1 MPETPIQK
9 YHLHKNEPEK
19 LQFEVY
25 PLKEFLIEN
34 AAHTQKPHVHSYYQI
49 IWFKDGMGQ
58 HRVDFETYKVKANSL
73 FFISKGQIHHFD
85 ENYPDGFII
94 HFNASFIDYSETFTE
109 VFMKH
114 NIFHSFEKEPLF
126 KIKEKDR
133 DILLNIV
140 LQMQEEVKNPNQF
153 GHREYMKVLLH
164 LFLILTQ
171 RLGVREKSG
180 ELSMNNPS
188 HILLVRFQKLLEESF
203 FEIHTVFEYAA
214 LLNVSAKTLT
224 NCTRENLQQTPLE
237 IINERITLEAK
248 RLLTYSDK
256 NVSEIAYQLGFSDA
270 SNFVKFFKRNT
281 QIAPRDFRKAV
292 S

>member
-1 MPETPIQK
+1 MVDIPIQK
-9 YHLHKNEPEK
+9 YHLHKDEPEK

-25 PLKEFLIEN
+25 PLKAFLIEN

-49 IWFKDGMGQ
+49 IWFKDGLGH
-58 HRVDFETYKVKANSL
+58 HRVDFNSYKVEANSL

-85 ENYPDGFII
+85 QHYPDGFII
-94 HFNASFIDYSETFTE
+94 HFNASFIDYSENFTE
-109 VFMKH
+109 VFLKH

-126 KIKEKDR
+126 KIKEKDQ
-133 DILLNIV
+133 DALLNLIM
-140 LQMQEEVKNPNQF
+140 QMQAEVDHPHHFAHK
-153 GHREYMKVLLH
+153 EYMKVLLH

-171 RLGVREKSG
+171 RLGVRKRSR
-180 ELSMNNPS
+180 ELSMNNPT
-188 HILLVRFQKLLEESF
+188 HILLVRFQKVLEERF
-203 FEIHTVFEYAA
+203 HEIHTVSSYAD
-214 LLNVSAKTLT
+214 LLNVSPKTLT
-224 NCTRENLQQTPLE
+224 NCTRSHLQQTPLE

-270 SNFVKFFKRNT
+270 SNFVKFFKRT
-281 QIAPRDFRKAV
+281 TKMAPREFRNAV